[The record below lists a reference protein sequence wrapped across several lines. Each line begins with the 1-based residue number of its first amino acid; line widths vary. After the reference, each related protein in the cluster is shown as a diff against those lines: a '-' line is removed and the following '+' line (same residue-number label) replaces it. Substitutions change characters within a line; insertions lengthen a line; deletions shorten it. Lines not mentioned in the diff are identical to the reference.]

1 MYHNYGVI
9 SGKHTF
15 TDCVW
20 PVTLV
25 AGLRTT
31 CRSEQVLVGSL
42 QVPRNIPTFE
52 ALLKKNVYLFL
63 ERFKKSKNVWLRA
76 LMQSDCL
83 YSFFF
88 EDYNRIL
95 LCD

>member
-1 MYHNYGVI
+1 VAYI
-9 SGKHTF
+9 T
-15 TDCVW
+15 
-20 PVTLV
+20 TLV
-25 AGLRTT
+25 AGLHTT
-31 CRSEQVLVGSL
+31 CRSELVSVGSL